1 MHGLEVE
8 VAGIM
13 LKNPTMLASGIMGL
27 SAASL
32 RRAVRGG
39 AGAVVAKSCSS
50 QPREGNPN
58 PTVIE
63 VPPRGLLNSVGLAN
77 PGCREL
83 AEELRKLGGEVPVI
97 ASVYGFSPE
106 EYAENAVLMQQAG
119 VDGVELN
126 LSCPN
131 VEGTVFGYREEL
143 AQEVVSE
150 VKRRVKLP
158 VFAKLT
164 ADAGDVVSVAKACE
178 EAGADGI
185 TAINT
190 LRAMSIDLT
199 ARQPVLGNRVGGLS
213 GACLKPVALR
223 CVYEIAEEVR
233 IPVIGCGGISTG
245 RDAVEFFLAGARA
258 VQIGTAVLYR
268 GLNVFRKV
276 AQEIAEYL
284 EERGYSSV
292 GDITGMAHR

>member
-1 MHGLEVE
+1 
-8 VAGIM
+8 M